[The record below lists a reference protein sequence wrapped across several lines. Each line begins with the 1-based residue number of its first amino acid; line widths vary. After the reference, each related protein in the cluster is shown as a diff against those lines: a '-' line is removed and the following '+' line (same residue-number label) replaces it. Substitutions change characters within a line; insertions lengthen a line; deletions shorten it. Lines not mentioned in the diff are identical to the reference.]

1 MRTRSQN
8 LQAAAA
14 EGMSVVSKP
23 TRVREVPHNRLTFGE
38 AEVEAVTR
46 TVRSG
51 QWAQGPRVAELECE
65 LARIAKVKYCVCV
78 ASGLSALRL
87 ALGALGVTQG
97 ARVLVP
103 AYSCVALAN
112 ACLSWGAEPVP
123 VDIES
128 DTWNLD
134 ARRCREAVS
143 EVGAKAV
150 IAVNTFGA
158 PADLT
163 YGQNTRIP
171 IIEDC
176 AHAFGLDVDGRPLGG
191 RSEIGI
197 LSFYATKLL
206 GGGEGGAVLTNRA
219 DVFEFVNSA
228 RDYSDKL
235 PDAHRMN
242 DKMSDVEASLVLAQ
256 LERLPEMVAKR
267 EALALRYIDLLS
279 SAGSGKLF
287 RLPPWDEKRI
297 WYRFVVEV
305 LSEDAQ
311 QFVEELRS
319 EGVDAALPVNDWRLP
334 GGPVAQTADRAY
346 RRLLSLPLYPILTED
361 EQDYVVSTF
370 WRVCEER
377 IRA

>member
-176 AHAFGLDVDGRPLGG
+176 AHAFGLDVDGRPFGG
-191 RSEIGI
+191 RSEIGT

-206 GGGEGGAVLTNRA
+206 GSGEGGAVLTNSA
-219 DVFEFVNSA
+219 DVFQFVSSS

-279 SAGSGKLF
+279 SAPSGTLF
-287 RLPPWDEKRI
+287 RLPPRDEKRI

-305 LSEDAQ
+305 LSGDAQ
-311 QFVEELRS
+311 QFVEELRQ

-334 GGPVAQTADRAY
+334 GGPVAQTADRVY
-346 RRLLSLPLYPILTED
+346 RRLLSLPLYPSLTED

>member
-1 MRTRSQN
+1 
-8 LQAAAA
+8 
-14 EGMSVVSKP
+14 MSVVSKP
-23 TRVREVPHNRLTFGE
+23 TRTREVPHNRLTFGE
-38 AEVEAVTR
+38 AEVEAVTQ

-78 ASGLSALRL
+78 ASGLSAVRL

-134 ARRCREAVS
+134 ARCCRQAISVTD
-143 EVGAKAV
+143 AKAI

-158 PADLT
+158 PADLR
-163 YGQNTRIP
+163 YGQNMRIP

-176 AHAFGLDVDGRPLGG
+176 AHAFGLDIGGLALGG

-206 GGGEGGAVLTNRA
+206 GGGEGGAVLTNSA
-219 DVFEFVNSA
+219 DVFQFVSSS
-228 RDYSDKL
+228 RDYGDKL

-242 DKMSDVEASLVLAQ
+242 DKMSDLEASLVLAQ
-256 LERLPEMVAKR
+256 LERLPEMLARR
-267 EALALRYIDLLS
+267 EALAFRYIDLLS

-287 RLPPWDEKRI
+287 RLPHRDEKRI

-305 LSEDAQ
+305 LSGDAQ
-311 QFVEELRS
+311 QLVEELRR
-319 EGVDAALPVNDWRLP
+319 EGVNAALPVSDWRLP
-334 GGPVAQTADRAY
+334 GGPVAPTADRAY
-346 RRLLSLPLYPILTED
+346 RRLLSLPLYPSLTED
-361 EQDYVVSTF
+361 EQDYVVSALL
-370 WRVCEER
+370 RVCEER

>member
-1 MRTRSQN
+1 MRTQSPN
-8 LQAAAA
+8 FQAAAA
-14 EGMSVVSKP
+14 EFMSVVSKP

-65 LARIAKVKYCVCV
+65 LARIAKVRYCVCV
-78 ASGLSALRL
+78 ASGLSAVRL

-134 ARRCREAVS
+134 ARRCRQAISVTD
-143 EVGAKAV
+143 AKAI

-158 PADLT
+158 PADLA

-176 AHAFGLDVDGRPLGG
+176 AHAFGLDVDGRALGG

-206 GGGEGGAVLTNRA
+206 GGGEGGAVLTNSA
-219 DVFEFVNSA
+219 DVFQFVSSS
-228 RDYSDKL
+228 RDYGDKL

-242 DKMSDVEASLVLAQ
+242 DKMSDLEASLVLAQ
-256 LERLPEMVAKR
+256 LERLPEMLARR
-267 EALALRYIDLLS
+267 EALAFRYIDLLS

-287 RLPPWDEKRI
+287 RLPPRHEKRI

-305 LSEDAQ
+305 LSGDAQ
-311 QFVEELRS
+311 QFIEELRR
-319 EGVDAALPVNDWRLP
+319 EGVDAALPVSDWRLP
-334 GGPVAQTADRAY
+334 GGPVAPTADRAY
-346 RRLLSLPLYPILTED
+346 RRLLSLPLYPSLTEE
-361 EQDYVVSTF
+361 EQDYVVSALL
-370 WRVCEER
+370 RVCEER

>member
-176 AHAFGLDVDGRPLGG
+176 AHAFGLEVDGRPLGG

-206 GGGEGGAVLTNRA
+206 GSGEGGAVLTNRA
-219 DVFEFVNSA
+219 DVFQFVNSA

-279 SAGSGKLF
+279 SAPSGTLF
-287 RLPPWDEKRI
+287 RLPPRDEKRI

-305 LSEDAQ
+305 LSGDAQ
-311 QFVEELRS
+311 QFVEELRQ

>member
-1 MRTRSQN
+1 
-8 LQAAAA
+8 
-14 EGMSVVSKP
+14 
-23 TRVREVPHNRLTFGE
+23 
-38 AEVEAVTR
+38 
-46 TVRSG
+46 
-51 QWAQGPRVAELECE
+51 
-65 LARIAKVKYCVCV
+65 
-78 ASGLSALRL
+78 
-87 ALGALGVTQG
+87 
-97 ARVLVP
+97 
-103 AYSCVALAN
+103 
-112 ACLSWGAEPVP
+112 
-123 VDIES
+123 
-128 DTWNLD
+128 
-134 ARRCREAVS
+134 
-143 EVGAKAV
+143 
-150 IAVNTFGA
+150 
-158 PADLT
+158 
-163 YGQNTRIP
+163 
-171 IIEDC
+171 
-176 AHAFGLDVDGRPLGG
+176 LDVDGRPLGG

-206 GGGEGGAVLTNRA
+206 GGGEGGAVLTNSA
-219 DVFEFVNSA
+219 DVFQFVSSS

-279 SAGSGKLF
+279 STGSGKLF
-287 RLPPWDEKRI
+287 RLPRSDEKRI

-346 RRLLSLPLYPILTED
+346 RRLLSLPLYPSLTED

>member
-1 MRTRSQN
+1 
-8 LQAAAA
+8 
-14 EGMSVVSKP
+14 
-23 TRVREVPHNRLTFGE
+23 
-38 AEVEAVTR
+38 
-46 TVRSG
+46 
-51 QWAQGPRVAELECE
+51 
-65 LARIAKVKYCVCV
+65 VKYCVCV

-279 SAGSGKLF
+279 SAPSGTLF
-287 RLPPWDEKRI
+287 RLPPRDEKRI

-305 LSEDAQ
+305 LSGDAQ
-311 QFVEELRS
+311 QFVEELRQ

-334 GGPVAQTADRAY
+334 GGPVAQTADRVY

>member
-176 AHAFGLDVDGRPLGG
+176 AHAFGLDVDGRPFGG
-191 RSEIGI
+191 RSEIGT

-206 GGGEGGAVLTNRA
+206 GSGEGGAVLTNSA
-219 DVFEFVNSA
+219 DVFQFVSSS

-279 SAGSGKLF
+279 STGSGKLF
-287 RLPPWDEKRI
+287 RLPRSDEKRI

-334 GGPVAQTADRAY
+334 GGPVAQTADRVY
-346 RRLLSLPLYPILTED
+346 RRLLSLPLYPSLTED

>member
-279 SAGSGKLF
+279 SAPSGTLF